1 MKLTRQ
7 QLRRL
12 IVEAFKQKV
21 PLFDPVT
28 QDEIDTIRQKGR
40 QDADLSGLDASQIAK
55 LKMLDQS
62 DDPETIMQARN
73 LYQAFGSTEPEITP
87 QSEQDFLNAQGDY
100 LIDLQDYN
108 IEQALEDVFIN
119 GNRDPKLLKQLGFT
133 RFGDEDPNYRQSMM
147 KKYSYHLTAYES
159 ILNKPIDDLMY
170 VESTSFNMSR
180 FFYSIKH
187 FLDNDERL
195 GSQTVM
201 RLFKVYR
208 EKGID
213 TPNLAVYD
221 VMGGNEMIYI

>member
-1 MKLTRQ
+1 MKITRK

-12 IVEAFKQKV
+12 IAEAFKQKV
-21 PLFDPVT
+21 PLFNPVT
-28 QDEIDTIRQKGR
+28 QGEIDALRQKGR
-40 QDADLSGLDASQIAK
+40 QDADLSNLGASNISK
-55 LKMLDQS
+55 LKTLDQS
-62 DDPETIMQARN
+62 DVPASVNQARQ
-73 LYQAFGSTEPEITP
+73 LYSALGSTEPEISLE
-87 QSEQDFLNAQGDY
+87 QEQDFLGAQADY

-221 VMGGNEMIYI
+221 VMGGNEMIFI